1 MNKACSILFAS
12 IAVAPSADARGPYE
26 TEVRAIFDNIEKHNN
41 VVIECQTLVDSDV
54 AVMFESGF
62 KSRHIVIDP
71 ALVRATRDKRT
82 CERRVA
88 FVNSSSASRKD
99 KAAVLLGLIYVGM
112 REAAALASWG
122 RPKSTN
128 KYDSGKTQQWVYDN
142 KVSPTMYYIYL
153 ENGVVSSWQSREGS

>member
-1 MNKACSILFAS
+1 MNKACSILLAS
-12 IAVAPSADARGPYE
+12 IVVAPSADAMGLYE
-26 TEVRAIFDNIEKHNN
+26 KEVRAIFNNIEKNK
-41 VVIECQTLVDSDV
+41 VVIECQTLVNSDV

-62 KSRHIVIDP
+62 KSDHIVIDP
-71 ALVRATRDKRT
+71 GLLLATRDKRV

-88 FVNSSSASRKD
+88 FVSSSSSASQKD

-128 KYDSGKTQQWVYDN
+128 KYDSGKTQRWLYDN
-142 KVSPTMYYIYL
+142 KVSPTTYYIYL
-153 ENGVVSSWQSREGS
+153 KNGVVMSWQSTE